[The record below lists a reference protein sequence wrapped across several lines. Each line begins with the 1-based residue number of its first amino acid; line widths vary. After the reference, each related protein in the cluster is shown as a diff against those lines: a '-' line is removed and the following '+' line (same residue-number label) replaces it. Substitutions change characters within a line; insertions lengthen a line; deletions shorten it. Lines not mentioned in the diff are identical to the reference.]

1 MKKKFTI
8 TDFSPPPKMKRKK
21 RFTRKELLQLQK
33 NKKGKK
39 QILPLQNIK
48 MKRGFTI
55 AELSHQ
61 PIMRKKIK
69 RISSPKYI
77 KQTNTRFLIE
87 DVILPPKYIKKTKT
101 KFLIEDALSPPKLPS
116 NSPPKLPRNS
126 PPKLPSNSPPK
137 LPSNSPPKPPSNSPP
152 KPPSNS
158 PPKLPSNSPPKR
170 ISVSPPSTIVPNPY
184 CSCSGNCNWC
194 QLHRLLENSVLQKGK
209 GIITNKIRKRK

>member
-21 RFTRKELLQLQK
+21 IFTRKELLQLQK

-39 QILPLQNIK
+39 KILPLQNIK

-101 KFLIEDALSPPKLPS
+101 KFLIEDAPSPPKQPS
-116 NSPPKLPRNS
+116 NSPPKQ
-126 PPKLPSNSPPK
+126 
-137 LPSNSPPKPPSNSPP
+137 
-152 KPPSNS
+152 
-158 PPKLPSNSPPKR
+158 PSNSPPKR
-170 ISVSPPSTIVPNPY
+170 ISGSPPSAIVPNPY
-184 CSCSGNCNWC
+184 CSCSGNCHWC
-194 QLHRLLENSVLQKGK
+194 QLHRLLENSALENGK
-209 GIITNKIRKRK
+209 GIILHKIRKRK

>member
-21 RFTRKELLQLQK
+21 RFTRKELLQLEK

-69 RISSPKYI
+69 RLLSLKYT
-77 KQTNTRFLIE
+77 KLTNTQFLIE
-87 DVILPPKYIKKTKT
+87 DFILPPKYIKKTKT
-101 KFLIEDALSPPKLPS
+101 KFLIEDVLSPHKS
-116 NSPPKLPRNS
+116 
-126 PPKLPSNSPPK
+126 
-137 LPSNSPPKPPSNSPP
+137 
-152 KPPSNS
+152 
-158 PPKLPSNSPPKR
+158 
-170 ISVSPPSTIVPNPY
+170 ISGSPPSELSPNPY
-184 CSCSGNCNWC
+184 CTCSGNCNWC
-194 QLHRLLENSVLQKGK
+194 KLHCLLENSSS
-209 GIITNKIRKRK
+209 

>member
-101 KFLIEDALSPPKLPS
+101 KFLIEDVL
-116 NSPPKLPRNS
+116 S

-137 LPSNSPPKPPSNSPP
+137 LPSNSPPKQPSNSLP
-152 KPPSNS
+152 KQ
-158 PPKLPSNSPPKR
+158 LSNSPPKR
-170 ISVSPPSTIVPNPY
+170 ISASPPSTIVPNPY

-209 GIITNKIRKRK
+209 GIITNKIRK

>member
-137 LPSNSPPKPPSNSPP
+137 LPSNSPPKQ
-152 KPPSNS
+152 
-158 PPKLPSNSPPKR
+158 LSNSPPKR

>member
-21 RFTRKELLQLQK
+21 RFTRKELLQLEK

-39 QILPLQNIK
+39 KILSLQNIEK
-48 MKRGFTI
+48 KRGFTI

-69 RISSPKYI
+69 RLSPPKYI

-101 KFLIEDALSPPKLPS
+101 KFIIEDVL
-116 NSPPKLPRNS
+116 SPPKLPRNS
-126 PPKLPSNSPPK
+126 PSKQPSNSPSKQPSNSPPK
-137 LPSNSPPKPPSNSPP
+137 QSSNSPPKQLSNSPS
-152 KPPSNS
+152 KQ
-158 PPKLPSNSPPKR
+158 PSNSPPKR
-170 ISVSPPSTIVPNPY
+170 ISASPPSTIVPNPY

-194 QLHRLLENSVLQKGK
+194 QLHRLLENSALQKGK
-209 GIITNKIRKRK
+209 GIITNKIRK